1 MISIVFTVCT
11 NFTYDPNEF
20 AILMDVMMNEDSLY
34 HNMVSAK
41 NPEPICVPVP
51 YVPAGVDMCI
61 KLFNIFTPG
70 RNLHMC
76 MDLQARVAKA
86 PIIVS
91 FSIKTFCG
99 KITKY
104 KTFFLGPAF

>member
-1 MISIVFTVCT
+1 MRLVCS

-20 AILMDVMMNEDSLY
+20 SIQMDVMMNENSLY
-34 HNMVSAK
+34 SNMVSAK

-51 YVPAGVDMCI
+51 YVPGGVDMCI

-76 MDLQARVAKA
+76 VDMQARVAKA

-91 FSIKTFCG
+91 ER
-99 KITKY
+99 
-104 KTFFLGPAF
+104 